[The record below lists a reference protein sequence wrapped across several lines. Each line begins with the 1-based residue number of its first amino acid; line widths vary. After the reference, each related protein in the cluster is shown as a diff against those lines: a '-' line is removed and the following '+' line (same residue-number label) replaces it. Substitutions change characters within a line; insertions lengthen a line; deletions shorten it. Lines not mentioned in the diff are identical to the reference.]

1 MRGVIMLVKVVD
13 HSSLARDISSNAI
26 INMSESDY
34 DSYRRKKEIMK
45 KQKLEIESQ
54 VKEIE
59 SIKCEINEIKSMLLC
74 LLSKDK

>member
-1 MRGVIMLVKVVD
+1 MLVKVVD
-13 HSSLARDISSNAI
+13 HSSLARDVSSNAI